1 MRVYLRETINGTD
14 DVAHKRAIEGCGG
27 GPDTPT
33 RHSSRRALSLNRQGI
48 YRRAPA
54 RSEWEGSGSEVS
66 QASAEHTLD
75 ERPKRGVAD
84 LPEA

>member
-33 RHSSRRALSLNRQGI
+33 APLFEEGAVAESSRHLPTCSGAL
-48 YRRAPA
+48 
-54 RSEWEGSGSEVS
+54 
-66 QASAEHTLD
+66 
-75 ERPKRGVAD
+75 
-84 LPEA
+84 